1 MRHYHSQM
9 PEIAVAGHI
18 CLDILPAFS
27 AEARIIPGKR
37 LALEPAVF
45 STGGA
50 VSNTG
55 LALQRLGF
63 EPRLVGK
70 VGDDRI
76 GRTILD
82 ILKEYGEELAASMI
96 VASGEH
102 TSYTIVVSPPGQD
115 RCFWHYEGTNASFG
129 EEDIPED
136 ALNGVRLFHLG
147 YPTLMSGLYR
157 NGGEGLE
164 RLLRRVKSRGIT
176 VSLDLAEPDPASEA
190 ARQDWREMFT
200 RVLPHVDIFLPSL
213 EELLFLLRRETFYRM
228 KEKYGDNLLPHADGE
243 LLADLGR
250 EMLEMGVAIA
260 GLKLG
265 DKGIYLRTT
274 EKREQLVRMGGAAPA
289 GLEEWVDRE
298 LLAPCFQVKV
308 QGATGAGD
316 CTIAGFLGS
325 LLEGLSPEA
334 ALLHAVAV
342 GACNVEQPDAVS
354 GIPAWSAVQRR
365 LEAGAG
371 WGQLQTLKTLIGWS
385 YRESD
390 RLFHSSRDMLRTH
403 QEGED
408 PLYEA
413 K

>member
-18 CLDILPAFS
+18 CLDILPAFPGD
-27 AEARIIPGKR
+27 ARIIPGKL

-63 EPRLVGK
+63 GPRLLGK

-82 ILKEYGEELAASMI
+82 ILGEYGEGLAAGMI

-102 TSYTIVVSPPGQD
+102 SSYTIVVSPPGQD

-129 EEDIPED
+129 EADIPEE
-136 ALNGVRLFHLG
+136 ALGGLRLFHLG

-190 ARQDWREMFT
+190 ARQDWREIFA

-213 EELLFLLRRETFYRM
+213 EELLFLLRREIFYRM
-228 KEKYGDNLLPHADGE
+228 REKYGDNLLPHADGE
-243 LLADLGR
+243 LLADLSG
-250 EMLEMGVAIA
+250 ELLEMGVAIA

-265 DKGIYLRTT
+265 DKGIYLRTA
-274 EKREQLVRMGGAAPA
+274 EKRERFVRMGGAAPA
-289 GLEEWVDRE
+289 GLENWLGRE

-354 GIPAWSAVQRR
+354 GIPAWGAVERR

-371 WGQLQTLKTLIGWS
+371 WMQLPTLGTLTGWN

-390 RLFHSSRDMLRTH
+390 RLYHSGRDMKRTH
-403 QEGED
+403 QEGEE
-408 PLYEA
+408 PII
-413 K
+413 